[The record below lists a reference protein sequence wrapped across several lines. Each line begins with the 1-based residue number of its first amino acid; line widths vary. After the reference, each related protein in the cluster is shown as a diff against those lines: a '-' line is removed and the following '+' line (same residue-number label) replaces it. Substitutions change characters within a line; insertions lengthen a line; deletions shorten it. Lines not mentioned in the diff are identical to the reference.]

1 MELFHGKV
9 WKDREQAFADTMAR
23 YNSSEQDI
31 FSEMMAM
38 LVEALEHEMT
48 DVLGQIYMETGKPDE
63 L

>member
-1 MELFHGKV
+1 
-9 WKDREQAFADTMAR
+9 
-23 YNSSEQDI
+23 
-31 FSEMMAM
+31 MMAM